1 MTQFNPRRRAMQFYK
16 NGFRGGNPDVKQAAP
31 KRRNHGVN
39 EPLPE
44 QVDVLIAG
52 TGPAGLCLAAQ
63 LAQFPDIETMIVERM
78 PCNIIKGKADGI
90 NTRTMEMFQAFGFA
104 DKVKRETYWVN
115 QTAFWMPD
123 PVNPQHIKRV
133 GRVQDVADDSS
144 EMPHILINQ
153 ARLHEL
159 FLEVMKNSPSRLEP
173 DYSWEIAGLTIDP
186 TTDDH
191 PVTVTLKDASGVNWG
206 ATRTVRANYVVG
218 CDGAHSAVRKAIGG
232 TLRGDAAHQAW
243 GVMDILAN
251 TDFPDVRQKCLI
263 SSANEGNVL
272 ILPREGGYVFR
283 MYVELDKLRPDEK
296 AASRKFTQDDMIAA
310 ANRIIRPY
318 AIDVKE
324 VVWWSIYDIGHS
336 ITDRFDDVP
345 EGSDRK
351 PRVFTAGDACHTHS
365 PKAGQ
370 GMNVSMQDTFN
381 LGWKLVHVLQGR
393 ADASLLRSYSAE
405 RLAEAR
411 RLVETDHEWSR
422 IMSAPTTQAERDGT
436 QEPRIIRQFKQNLEF
451 TGGTAVKYDASALIG
466 PATHQ
471 ALAKGLEVG
480 RRFHS
485 APVVRLSD
493 VKPMQLGHVAEA
505 DARWRLYAFAGQ
517 GDSAAPGSA
526 IHRLADWLEMNP
538 GSPLRRHTRPG
549 EDIDAVIDVR
559 AVFQQTFDRMGDEPL
574 PSLLKPKTGA
584 LGLQDHEK
592 VFCVDHKG
600 AGDIFDMRGIL
611 RETGCLVV
619 VRPDQY
625 IAHVLPLDAFD
636 ELTRFF
642 AGVLVSH

>member
-1 MTQFNPRRRAMQFYK
+1 MQFYK

-31 KRRNHGVN
+31 NRRNRGIN

-44 QVDVLIAG
+44 KVDVLIAG

-63 LAQFPDIETMIVERM
+63 LSQFPEIETMIVERM
-78 PCNIIKGKADGI
+78 PTNIVKGKADGI

-104 DKVKRETYWVN
+104 EKVKRETYWVN
-115 QTAFWMPD
+115 QTNFWMPD
-123 PVNPQHIKRV
+123 PANPEHIKRV

-173 DYSWEIAGLTIDP
+173 DYSWEVVDLTVDT

-191 PVTVTLKDASGVNWG
+191 PVTVTLKDASGVNWW
-206 ATRTVRANYVVG
+206 ATRKVRANYVVG
-218 CDGAHSAVRKAIGG
+218 CDGAHSAVRKSIGG
-232 TLRGDAAHQAW
+232 VLHGDAAHQAW

-296 AASRKFTQDDMIAA
+296 AASRKLTQEDMIAA

-318 AIDVKE
+318 TIDVKE
-324 VVWWSIYDIGHS
+324 IVWWSIYDIGHS
-336 ITDRFDDVP
+336 ITDKFDDVP
-345 EGSDRK
+345 EGADRN

-393 ADASLLRSYSAE
+393 ADASLLRSYSKE
-405 RLAEAR
+405 RLTEAR
-411 RLVETDHEWSR
+411 RLVETDHEWAR

-436 QEPRIIRQFKQNLEF
+436 EEPRIIRQFKKNLEF
-451 TGGTAVKYDASALIG
+451 TGGTAVKYDPSKLFAPG
-466 PATHQ
+466 TYQ
-471 ALAKGLEVG
+471 ALAKGEEIG

-493 VKPMQLGHVAEA
+493 AKQMQLGHAAEA
-505 DARWRLYAFAGQ
+505 DARWRIYAFAGKA
-517 GDSAAPGSA
+517 DSSNPGSA
-526 IHRLADWLEMNP
+526 IHKLADWLEKDP
-538 GSPLRRHTRPG
+538 KSPVVKHTRKD
-549 EDIDAVIDVR
+549 EDIDAVIDFR
-559 AVFQQTFDRMGDEPL
+559 AVFQQTFDQLAYENM
-574 PSLLKPKTGA
+574 PSLLKPKTGR

-600 AGDIFDMRGIL
+600 VGDIFDMRGIN
-611 RETGCLVV
+611 RDTGCMVV

-625 IAHVLPLDAFD
+625 IAHVLPLDGFD
-636 ELTRFF
+636 ELAAFF
-642 AGVLVSH
+642 AGFLR

>member
-1 MTQFNPRRRAMQFYK
+1 MQFYK
-16 NGFRGGNPDVKQAAP
+16 DGFRGGSPDVKPAAAH
-31 KRRNHGVN
+31 RRNRGPH

-44 QVDVLIAG
+44 RVDVVIAG

-63 LAQFPDIETMIVERM
+63 LAQFPEIETMILERM
-78 PCNIIKGKADGI
+78 PSNIVKGKADGI

-123 PVNPQHIKRV
+123 PAQPQHIKRV

-159 FLEVMKNSPSRLEP
+159 FLEVMRDAPSRLEP
-173 DYSWEIAGLTIDP
+173 DYGWEVVGLTVDP

-191 PVTVTLKDASGVNWG
+191 PVTVTIKDATGINWWG
-206 ATRTVRANYVVG
+206 TRTVRANYVVG
-218 CDGAHSAVRKAIGG
+218 CDGAHSKVRQAIGG
-232 TLRGDAAHQAW
+232 TLQGDAAHQAW

-263 SSANEGNVL
+263 SSATEGNVL
-272 ILPREGGYVFR
+272 ILPREGGYIFR
-283 MYVELDKLRPDEK
+283 MYVELDKLNPDEK
-296 AASRKFTQDDMIAA
+296 AASRKFTQEDMIAA
-310 ANRIIRPY
+310 ANRILRPY
-318 AIDVKE
+318 TIDVKE

-345 EGSDRK
+345 EGSDRN

-393 ADASLLRSYSAE
+393 ADAGLLRTYSRE

-411 RLVETDHEWSR
+411 RLVETDHAWSR
-422 IMSAPTTQAERDGT
+422 IMSAPTTQAERDGSE
-436 QEPRIIRQFKQNLEF
+436 QPRIIRQFKANLEF
-451 TGGTAVKYDASALIG
+451 TGGNAVKYEASALTG

-471 ALAKGLEVG
+471 ALAQGLEIG

-485 APVVRLSD
+485 APVVRVSD
-493 VKPMQLGHVAEA
+493 AKPMQLGHVAEA
-505 DARWRLYAFAGQ
+505 DARWRLYAFAGRDD
-517 GDSAAPGSA
+517 GAAPGSA
-526 IHRLADWLEMNP
+526 MRRLADWLETDP
-538 GSPLRRHTRPG
+538 ASPVVRHTRPG

-559 AVFQQTFDRMGDEPL
+559 AVFQQTFDQLAVQQM
-574 PSLLKPKTGA
+574 PSLLRPKTGK

-600 AGDIFDMRGIL
+600 AGDIFDLRGI
-611 RETGCLVV
+611 RRASGCMVV

-625 IAHVLPLDAFD
+625 VAHVLPLDGYA
-636 ELTRFF
+636 ELSAFF
-642 AGVLVSH
+642 AGILR

>member
-1 MTQFNPRRRAMQFYK
+1 MQFYRD
-16 NGFRGGNPDVKQAAP
+16 GFRGGSPDVQQAAP
-31 KRRNHGVN
+31 NRRNRGTH
-39 EPLPE
+39 EPLPD
-44 QVDVLIAG
+44 QVDVLIVG

-63 LAQFPDIETMIVERM
+63 LSRFPEIDTMIIERM

-123 PVNPQHIKRV
+123 PARPEHIHRV

-159 FLEVMKNSPSRLEP
+159 FLEVMRNSPSRLEP
-173 DYSWEIAGLTIDP
+173 DYGWEVAGLTVDP

-191 PVTVTLKDASGVNWG
+191 PVTVTLKDAIGLNWG

-232 TLRGDAAHQAW
+232 TLHGDAAHQAW

-251 TDFPDVRQKCLI
+251 TDFPDVRQKCLV
-263 SSANEGNVL
+263 SSAKEGNVL
-272 ILPREGGYVFR
+272 ILPREGGYLFR
-283 MYVELDKLRPDEK
+283 MYVELDKLRPDER
-296 AASRKFTQDDMIAA
+296 AASRKFSQEDMIAA

-318 AIDVKE
+318 SLDVKE

-345 EGSDRK
+345 EGADRN

-393 ADASLLRSYSAE
+393 SDASLLRTYSQE
-405 RLAEAR
+405 RLAEAK
-411 RLVETDHEWSR
+411 RLVETDHAWSR

-436 QEPRIIRQFKQNLEF
+436 EEPRIIRQFKANLEF
-451 TGGTAVKYDASALIG
+451 TGGNAVKYDASLLCG

-471 ALAKGLEVG
+471 ALAQRLEIG

-485 APVVRLSD
+485 APVVRLAD
-493 VKPMQLGHVAEA
+493 AMHMQLGHAAEA
-505 DARWRLYAFAGQ
+505 DARWRLYAFAGKA
-517 GDSAAPGSA
+517 DSSRPGSA
-526 IHRLADWLEMNP
+526 IHALADWLASDP
-538 GSPLRRHTRPG
+538 TSPVVRHTRPG

-559 AVFQQTFDRMGDEPL
+559 AIFQQTFDQLAYEQM
-574 PSLLKPKTGA
+574 PSLLKPKTGK

-600 AGDIFDMRGIL
+600 AGDIFDMRGID
-611 RETGCLVV
+611 RDGGCMVV

-625 IAHVLPLDAFD
+625 VAHVLPLNAFD
-636 ELTRFF
+636 ELAAFF
-642 AGVLVSH
+642 AGVLR

>member
-1 MTQFNPRRRAMQFYK
+1 MQYYK
-16 NGFRGGNPDVKQAAP
+16 DGFRGGNPDIKEAAP
-31 KRRNHGVN
+31 NRRNRGIN

-44 QVDVLIAG
+44 KVDVLIAG

-63 LAQFPDIETMIVERM
+63 LSQFPEIETMIVERM
-78 PCNIIKGKADGI
+78 PNNIIKGKADGI
-90 NTRTMEMFQAFGFA
+90 NTRSMEMFQAFGFA
-104 DKVKRETYWVN
+104 DKIKRETYWVN

-123 PVNPQHIKRV
+123 PNQPDHIKRV

-173 DYSWEIAGLTIDP
+173 DYSWEIQNLTIDNN
-186 TTDDH
+186 TDDH
-191 PVTVTLKDASGVNWG
+191 PVTVTLKDASGLNWG

-218 CDGAHSAVRKAIGG
+218 CDGAHSSVRKAIGG
-232 TLRGDAAHQAW
+232 ELHGDAAHQAW

-296 AASRKFTQDDMIAA
+296 AAHRKFTQDDMIAA
-310 ANRIIRPY
+310 ANRIIKPY
-318 AIDVKE
+318 SLDVKE

-336 ITDRFDDVP
+336 LTDKFDDVP
-345 EGSDRK
+345 EGVDRN

-393 ADASLLRSYSAE
+393 ADASLLRSYTKE
-405 RLAEAR
+405 RLTEAK
-411 RLVETDHEWSR
+411 RLVETDHAWSR

-436 QEPRIIRQFKQNLEF
+436 QEPRIIRQFKENLEF
-451 TGGTAVKYDASALIG
+451 TGGTAVKYDASYLFAAS
-466 PATHQ
+466 PHQ
-471 ALAKGLEVG
+471 ALAKGEEIG

-493 VKPMQLGHVAEA
+493 AKQMQLGHVAEA
-505 DARWRLYAFAGQ
+505 DARWRIYAFAGKA
-517 GDSAAPGSA
+517 DSSNAGSA
-526 IHRLADWLEMNP
+526 IHKLADWLETNP
-538 GSPLRRHTRPG
+538 NSPIVKHTRKG

-559 AVFQQTFDRMGDEPL
+559 AIFQQTFEQLAYENM
-574 PSLLKPKTGA
+574 PSLLRPKTGK

-600 AGDIFDMRGIL
+600 VGDFFDMRGIN
-611 RETGCLVV
+611 RDKGCMVV

-625 IAHVLPLDAFD
+625 VSHVLPLDGYA
-636 ELTRFF
+636 ELSAYF
-642 AGVLVSH
+642 AAILR

>member
-1 MTQFNPRRRAMQFYK
+1 MQFYRD
-16 NGFRGGNPDVKQAAP
+16 GFRGGSPDVKPAAP
-31 KRRNHGVN
+31 GRRNRGPN
-39 EPLPE
+39 EPLPD

-63 LAQFPDIETMIVERM
+63 LAQFPGIETMIIERM
-78 PCNIIKGKADGI
+78 HCNIVKGKADGI

-123 PVNPQHIKRV
+123 PANPQHIQRV

-159 FLEVMKNSPSRLEP
+159 FLEVMANSPSRLAP
-173 DYSWEIAGLTIDP
+173 DYGWEVVGLTVDP
-186 TTDDH
+186 DTEDH
-191 PVTVTLKDASGVNWG
+191 PVTVTIKDATGLHWG
-206 ATRTVRANYVVG
+206 TTRTVRANYVVG

-232 TLRGDAAHQAW
+232 TLHGDAAHQAW

-263 SSANEGNVL
+263 SSASEGNVL
-272 ILPREGGYVFR
+272 ILPREGGCLFR
-283 MYVELDKLRPDEK
+283 MYVELDKLNPDER
-296 AASRKFTQDDMIAA
+296 AAHRKFTQDDMIAA

-318 AIDVKE
+318 TLDVKE

-345 EGSDRK
+345 EGSDRN

-393 ADASLLRSYSAE
+393 ADASLLRSYSRE

-411 RLVETDHEWSR
+411 RLVETDHAWAR
-422 IMSAPTTQAERDGT
+422 IMSAPTTLAERDGSE
-436 QEPRIIRQFKQNLEF
+436 EPRIIRQFKANLEF
-451 TGGTAVKYDASALIG
+451 TGGNAVKYDPSALIG

-471 ALAKGLEVG
+471 ALATGLAIG

-485 APVVRLSD
+485 APVVRLAD
-493 VKPMQLGHVAEA
+493 AKPMQLGHVAEA

-517 GDSAAPGSA
+517 ADGSAPGSA
-526 IHRLADWLEMNP
+526 IHRLADWLERDP
-538 GSPLRRHTRPG
+538 ASPVVRHTQPG

-559 AVFQQTFDRMGDEPL
+559 AIFQQTFDQLAVERM
-574 PSLLKPKTGA
+574 PSLLRPCTGK

-600 AGDIFDMRGIL
+600 AGDIFTMRGID
-611 RETGCLVV
+611 RERGCIVV

-625 IAHVLPLDAFD
+625 VAHVLPLDGFTA
-636 ELTRFF
+636 LSAFF
-642 AGVLVSH
+642 AGILRTV

>member
-1 MTQFNPRRRAMQFYK
+1 MQFYK
-16 NGFRGGNPDVKQAAP
+16 NGFRGGNPDIKQAAP
-31 KRRNHGVN
+31 NRRNRGVN

-63 LAQFPDIETMIVERM
+63 LAQFPQIETLIVERM
-78 PCNIIKGKADGI
+78 ASNIVKGKADGI

-115 QTAFWMPD
+115 QTNFWMPD

-159 FLEVMKNSPSRLEP
+159 FLEVMANAPSRLAP
-173 DYSWEIAGLTIDP
+173 DYGWEIVGLTIDD

-191 PVTVTLKDASGVNWG
+191 PVTVTLKDATGINWG

-232 TLRGDAAHQAW
+232 TLHGDAAHQAW

-283 MYVELDKLRPDEK
+283 MYVELDKLKDGEK

-310 ANRIIRPY
+310 ANRIIKPY
-318 AIDVKE
+318 VLDVKE
-324 VVWWSIYDIGHS
+324 IVWWSIYDIGHS
-336 ITDRFDDVP
+336 LTDKFDDVP
-345 EGSDRK
+345 EGSDRA

-370 GMNVSMQDTFN
+370 GMNVSMQDTVN

-393 ADASLLRSYSAE
+393 ADPSLLRSYRTE
-405 RLAEAR
+405 RLTEAK
-411 RLVETDHEWSR
+411 RLVDTDHEWSR

-436 QEPRIIRQFKQNLEF
+436 EEPRIIRQFKANLEF
-451 TGGTAVKYDASALIG
+451 TGGTAVKYDTSTLFAPG
-466 PATHQ
+466 THQ
-471 ALAKGLEVG
+471 ALATGEAIG

-493 VKPMQLGHVAEA
+493 AKQMQLGHAAEA

-517 GDSAAPGSA
+517 GDVGQAGAPIA
-526 IHRLADWLEMNP
+526 QLADWLANDP
-538 GSPLRRHTRPG
+538 ASPVVKHTRKG
-549 EDIDAVIDVR
+549 EDIDAILDVR
-559 AVFQQTFDRMGDEPL
+559 AIFQPTFDQLDYGQM
-574 PSLLKPKTGA
+574 PSLLKPMTGQ

-592 VFCVDHKG
+592 IFCVDHKG
-600 AGDIFDMRGIL
+600 LGDIYDMRGID
-611 RETGCLVV
+611 REQGCLIV

-625 IAHVLPLDAFD
+625 VAHVLPLSARD
-636 ELTRFF
+636 ELTAFF
-642 AGVLVSH
+642 AGVLR